1 MIMSDGTLSQK
12 FGKFHPLDREQKLAI
27 NDQIKYIVMRGDHE
41 FVQAIKL
48 VNKDNEP
55 VIDI

>member
-1 MIMSDGTLSQK
+1 MSDGTLSQK